1 MDKDFKTHKVAKE
14 NLNSYLLGI
23 KKYNKSSAMMKI
35 QLSGEIK
42 EDINLYA
49 DLYNRGIEEL
59 KAVLEDYYE

>member
-1 MDKDFKTHKVAKE
+1 MEFAKE

-23 KKYNKSSAMMKI
+23 KRYNKKSAIMKI

-42 EDINLYA
+42 EDIDLYA

>member
-1 MDKDFKTHKVAKE
+1 M
-14 NLNSYLLGI
+14 LGI
-23 KKYNKSSAMMKI
+23 KRYNKKSAIMKI

-42 EDINLYA
+42 EDIDLYA